1 MKISDLQSQVQQRWP
16 DQTKCRADRATST
29 CEIECSHAVLPELC
43 GRLFL
48 SWNFSFAG
56 LVVEELS
63 TEWQLRYCFYG
74 DQPAELVHVLVQAQ
88 LSERTFPSIVK
99 FVHAADWHEREAED
113 MFGLVFEG
121 HPFLGDFVLDDD
133 AWQEGVEPMRRS
145 FSAQTPVTERRPKT
159 DWRPRRIVQESG
171 AFVMPIGPVFSGL
184 AESVH
189 FQLETVGEDV
199 ISSIPRLFYKYRGVE
214 KIAEGR
220 SVDNVLL
227 LAERFSATTAFAH
240 GLAFCHAIESIVQVG
255 VPVRARGLRIFVA
268 ELERFR
274 HHVGAIEAICESTA
288 LSVAA
293 SQCAMLEEELLR
305 VSGALTGHRY
315 LFGLLSPGGLTKDL
329 SDTACTQALRACHR
343 ILTKLIELERM
354 LRFSSSFLDRLE
366 EVGFIP
372 ERNAMVYGLVGPIA
386 RASGLRRDLRKAQPY
401 DGYEDLTFDVPVE
414 KEGDGYARLRI
425 LFREAREAV
434 LLMEQAVT
442 ALRTGPI
449 RASVPLQAGA
459 ALGWVEAP
467 RGAAF
472 HWVRLDGNGTVSRY
486 RIAPPSFF
494 NWHGFHLSVENFAFQ
509 DFPIILSTMDL
520 SVAENDR

>member
-1 MKISDLQSQVQQRWP
+1 MKVSDLQSQVERRWP
-16 DQTKCRADRATST
+16 GQTKCRTDRANSI
-29 CEIECSHAVLPELC
+29 CEIECSHPVLPELC
-43 GRLFL
+43 GRLFV
-48 SWNFSFAG
+48 SWNLSFAG
-56 LVVEELS
+56 LIVEEHPAN
-63 TEWQLRYCFYG
+63 WQLRYCFYG
-74 DQPAELVHVLVQAQ
+74 DEPAELVHVLVQAQ

-121 HPFLGDFVLDDD
+121 HPFLGDFVLHDD

-159 DWRPRRIVQESG
+159 DWRPRRIVHESG

-220 SVDNVLL
+220 PADDVLL

-240 GLAFCHAIESIVQVG
+240 GLAFCHAIESIGRVE

-274 HHVGAIEAICESTA
+274 HHVGAIEAICGSTA

-329 SDTACTQALRACHR
+329 SDTACTQALRACHQ
-343 ILTKLIELERM
+343 ILTKLKELERM

-386 RASGLRRDLRKAQPY
+386 RASGLTRDLRKAQPY

-414 KEGDGYARLRI
+414 QEGDGYARLRI
-425 LFREAREAV
+425 LFRETREAV
-434 LLMEQAVT
+434 LLMEQAVA

-449 RASVPLQAGA
+449 RAPVPLQAGA

-472 HWVRLDGNGTVSRY
+472 HWVRLEENGTVSRY

-509 DFPIILSTMDL
+509 DFPIILATMDL

>member
-1 MKISDLQSQVQQRWP
+1 MKISDLQLQVEQRWA
-16 DQTKCRADRATST
+16 DQTKCRIDRASST
-29 CEIECSHAVLPELC
+29 CEIECSHAVLAELC

-56 LVVEELS
+56 LIVEELS
-63 TEWQLRYCFYG
+63 TKWQLRYCFYG
-74 DQPAELVHVLVQAQ
+74 DQPKGLVHVLVQAQ
-88 LSERTFPSIVK
+88 LAERTFPSIVK

-121 HPFLGDFVLDDD
+121 HPFLGDFVLHDD

-159 DWRPRRIVQESG
+159 DWRPRRIVHESG

-184 AESVH
+184 AESAH

-199 ISSIPRLFYKYRGVE
+199 ISSTPRLFYKYRGIE

-240 GLAFCHAIESIVQVG
+240 GLAFCHAIESIGQVE

-274 HHVGAIEAICESTA
+274 HHVGAIESICESTA

-293 SQCAMLEEELLR
+293 SQCAILEEELLR

-315 LFGLLSPGGLTKDL
+315 LFGLVSPGGLTKDL
-329 SDTACTQALRACHR
+329 SDTACAEALRACQQ
-343 ILTKLIELERM
+343 IINKLNELERM

-386 RASGLRRDLRKAQPY
+386 RASGLKRDLRKAQPY
-401 DGYEDLTFDVPVE
+401 DGYEDLAFEIPVE
-414 KEGDGYARLRI
+414 QEGDGYARLRI
-425 LFREAREAV
+425 LFRETREAV
-434 LLMEQAVT
+434 LIMDQAVT

-449 RASVPLQAGA
+449 QAPVPLQVGA

-472 HWVRLDGNGTVSRY
+472 HWVRVEGNGTVSRY

-509 DFPIILSTMDL
+509 DFPIILATMDL